1 MVTRMAEAPPPPP
14 GAGAILR
21 ADFGQGVDQSADAWK
36 VPPSQLSELVNG
48 RLDRVGSVRKRY
60 GYAGT
65 TPPGVT
71 ANLPISVDAA
81 RQTLTTVDGVVDT
94 DNDSRG
100 NWKNEANRTARDFAP
115 AGVYGWRPR
124 GPASD
129 VLGDI
134 EFLDA
139 TAGETDDA
147 FDMAAIGNFIFVA
160 KCTKAPGRQGPTA
173 TQVTLTLSMYDAT
186 TRALIDVE
194 TTVIN
199 DAIYPKLLVNAS
211 QNILICT
218 YARPF
223 TRVAIDVA
231 IVPAQIQIFTTEFS
245 NAGFGVQVF
254 APTIDDGTWCDLT
267 AFDMAPE
274 HAFRPLVPY
283 DVAAA
288 PLTGA
293 NYFTVV
299 WWDDFAKVYRESL
312 YNQDPSLGL
321 IIVSLM
327 SWTGGPTA
335 FQYFPVALSISE
347 ESNEGRVFAIAA
359 VYLEIDMAVNDKYL
373 NANPRIEM
381 SVIDVNASALVSRTN
396 TAYAPLIAGFPS
408 FVGGVTCVQTFGTPV
423 VPRWLGTAE
432 IWNSGGH
439 FLAQKHVDSAGLDYG
454 TAILSSAVPTARPF
468 ALDYFVRDPT
478 TGKIAV
484 RMPLAVGASQETWV
498 GRAVGSPYGLQT
510 NLAANYPANIG
521 TAILTSAIQRRTTL
535 VNGPLATVAPR
546 LLPTSP
552 PRPFVSNGLW
562 YVPHR
567 AATDGTG
574 SYTFSTIRLSQ
585 RERGDV
591 LNGVYSQSQTLA
603 GGVLLI
609 NDGEQLG
616 EAAIIDRP
624 RVHQVLPAGGVG
636 VDFAAGDYLAQAV
649 LAYTDNQGN
658 THTSAPSDPCRFAV
672 TAITGSSLVFYLS
685 TPSYIGRTDAVIE
698 LYMTSPNGV
707 ILRKVATF
715 PCSNGGFM
723 QNGVFTYT
731 LVDIN
736 TGIGQGLP
744 GLSAQSLYT
753 TGGVLPHSPVPSCRF
768 AVTHS
773 NRLFV
778 GGSDDRR
785 NVYYSAASIPGQAAV
800 FPVGNLIRLEA
811 DIACTALGTLN
822 DKIVLFSP
830 FNAYAVFGQ
839 YRDETGAGDAISPPQ
854 NISDIGCLQPSSV
867 VETPAGL
874 IFFGADDR
882 FHLVNERMEIVP
894 IGAKIQTLTMD
905 AIETS
910 GTNVSAYKIV
920 RAAVL
925 IPEEREVRFYVENA
939 DAITTRAIL
948 VYNWAMDQW
957 SVDYL
962 QANVTN
968 TQWGGACYGAL
979 GVLTASATEWLAD
992 TRTQWRDA
1000 NNYPQLEVVTAWIQP
1015 SGTQGRSRMRY
1026 AQILGRVA
1034 GTHNL
1039 SVAVYTDFDELNVKA
1054 SATWDNT
1061 QLAPVAGT
1069 SYPEQIRLQIA
1080 GQKTQAV
1087 KIKITDANS
1096 SSVTGNGRGPE
1107 LVGLA
1112 IEVLPL
1118 AGLTT
1123 LPNARKG

>member
-1 MVTRMAEAPPPPP
+1 MAEAPPPPP
-14 GAGAILR
+14 GAGAVLR

-36 VPPSQLSELVNG
+36 VPPSQLSELENG

-60 GYAGT
+60 GYNT
-65 TPPGVT
+65 TTLPTVT

-81 RQTLTTVDGVVDT
+81 RQTLTMVDGVVDT

-100 NWKNEANRTARDFAP
+100 NWKNDANRTARDFAP

-147 FDMAAIGNFIFVA
+147 FDMAAAGNFIFVA
-160 KCTKAPGRQGPTA
+160 KCTKAPGRQGPVA
-173 TQVTLTLSMYDAT
+173 TSVTITLSMYDAT
-186 TRALIDVE
+186 TRALLDQK
-194 TTVIN
+194 TTVVN
-199 DAIYPKLLVNAS
+199 DAIYPKLLVLPNV
-211 QNILICT
+211 NLLVCT

-223 TRVAIDVA
+223 TRFNIDIA
-231 IVPAQIQIFTTEFS
+231 IVPAQLQVFTTEYS
-245 NAGFGVQVF
+245 NAGFGAQVF
-254 APTIDDGTWCDLT
+254 APAINTGTWCDLT

-283 DVAAA
+283 DIAAA

-299 WWDDFAKVYRESL
+299 WWDDAAKLYRETL
-312 YNQDPSLGL
+312 YNQNVAP
-321 IIVSLM
+321 
-327 SWTGGPTA
+327 GGFSPIGWGGGATA
-335 FQYFPVALSISE
+335 FQYFPVALSLSE
-347 ESNEGRVFAIAA
+347 ESNEGKVFAVAA
-359 VYLEIDMAVNDKYL
+359 VYLQIDMAVNDKYL
-373 NANPRIEM
+373 NANPGLEM
-381 SVIDVNASALVSRTN
+381 SVIDVDAMALISQTN
-396 TAYAPLIAGFPS
+396 TAFAPLVAGPTYI
-408 FVGGVTCVQTFGTPV
+408 GGITCVQTFGTPV
-423 VPRWLGTAE
+423 VARWLGTAE
-432 IWNSGGH
+432 LYNFGGH
-439 FLAQKHVDSAGLDYG
+439 FLAQKHVDSNGLDYG

-468 ALDYFVRDPT
+468 ALNYFVRDPT
-478 TGKIAV
+478 TGKIAT
-484 RMPLAVGASQETWV
+484 RMPLAVGASQETWF

-510 NLAANYPANIG
+510 SIDANYPSNIG

-535 VNGPLATVAPR
+535 VNGPLQTIAPR

-552 PRPFVSNGLW
+552 PRPFLSGGLW

-574 SYTFSTIRLSQ
+574 AYTISTIRLTQ

-616 EAAIIDRP
+616 EAAIVDRP
-624 RVHQVLPAGGVG
+624 RVHRVLPAAGVG

-649 LAYTDNQGN
+649 IAYTDNQGN
-658 THTSAPSDPCRFAV
+658 THTSAPSDPCRFTV

-685 TPSYIGRTDAVIE
+685 APAYIGRTDAVIE
-698 LYMTSPNGV
+698 LYMTAPNGV

-715 PCSNGGFM
+715 PCTNGPFM

-736 TGIGQGLP
+736 TGVGQGLP

-753 TGGVLPHSPVPSCRF
+753 TGGVLPHAPVPSCRF
-768 AVTHS
+768 AVTHA

-785 NVYYSAASIPGQAAV
+785 NVYYSASSVPGQAAV

-839 YRDETGAGDAISPPQ
+839 YRDETGAGNAISPPQ
-854 NISDIGCLQPSSV
+854 NISDIGCLQPASV
-867 VETPAGL
+867 IETPAGL
-874 IFFGADDR
+874 IYFGADDR
-882 FHLVNERMEIVP
+882 FHMVNERMEVVP
-894 IGAKIQTLTMD
+894 IGAKIQTITMD

-939 DAITTRAIL
+939 DPALTRAIL

-957 SVDYL
+957 SVDYI
-962 QANVTN
+962 AAAVTN

-992 TRTQWRDA
+992 TRTQWRDV
-1000 NNYPQLEVVTAWIQP
+1000 NRYPTLKVVTAWIQP
-1015 SGTQGRSRMRY
+1015 SGTQGRARMRY

-1039 SVAVYTDFDELNVKA
+1039 SVAVYTDFDENTVKA
-1054 SATWDNT
+1054 SATWGDV

-1123 LPNARKG
+1123 LPNVRKR